1 MPKKKVSAA
10 AMKSAAQ
17 TPVRLLFVEDEKLEV
32 ELATR
37 QLNHDGLAHESLR
50 VETEEQLRDS
60 LRAFSP
66 DLILS
71 DFSLPRFDGMSALQ
85 IVQEVAAD
93 VPFIFLSGTI
103 GEERAIGALRSGAV
117 DYIIKGNLARLAP
130 AIRRALEE
138 AAVRRERRRQE
149 AQIARLNRVLQM
161 LSGINGLVLRIR
173 NHAELLNEACRFAER
188 TGGYSAAL
196 VVLRSTGTARIH
208 VAARAASSESV
219 ADALVEAMSL
229 PGPRRELVDRALERG
244 ADFTLRDEGGALIAL
259 PLLVDR
265 TAIGVL
271 LLAATDP
278 SAVSGEEMLMLR
290 ELAGNLSFG
299 LQYLQTDTRMRFLS
313 HFDPQTALARR
324 SLFCERVQRSLAAA
338 DGGRKRYA
346 VAVVDIERLGAI
358 NTSFGRRTGDLLL
371 QHVADRL
378 KRRFPATEEV
388 AHFGGGTFGIVR
400 NVTRPGVHRIEDLL
414 PQIQEHALALFGE
427 PFELEGRSIPV
438 GARVGLAL
446 YPEDGRD
453 AATLVQNAEG
463 ALQDARSAGE
473 KHFHYRADKHSE
485 AVAKLELEHR
495 LRVALEKRQFELYYQ
510 PKVDVVT
517 RRIQGVEALLR
528 WNDPQRGLV
537 SPAVFLP
544 LLESSG
550 LIVDVGRWIIER
562 AAQDCREWRAAGLPP
577 TRVAVNIAPA
587 QLRQPEFAVEFLA
600 HVGSWADARC
610 GLDVEIT
617 ESALH
622 EDCGHEIR
630 QLGLLRRQR
639 IKVAVDDF
647 GTGYSSLSRLSVLP
661 VDTLKI
667 DRSFVSNLGSAS
679 GKTLVRTIISLAKA
693 FKLTTVAEGVETQE
707 QLDVLW
713 HMSCDQSQGFLHSK
727 ALPRDEFAVLLAHG
741 RGNMIHAAEGD
752 APEGQRSN
760 NGAG

>member
-1 MPKKKVSAA
+1 
-10 AMKSAAQ
+10 MKSPAQ
-17 TPVRLLFVEDEKLEV
+17 ISVRLLFIEDEKLEV

-37 QLNHDGLAHESLR
+37 QLRRDGLAHESMR
-50 VETEEQLRDS
+50 VETEQELRDS
-60 LRAFSP
+60 LHAFAP

-71 DFSLPRFDGMSALQ
+71 DFSLPQFDGLSALR
-85 IVQEVAAD
+85 IVREVAAD

-117 DYIIKGNLARLAP
+117 DYVIKGNLARLAP

-138 AAVRRERRRQE
+138 AATRRERRRQE

-173 NHAELLNEACRFAER
+173 SHAELLKEACRFAER
-188 TGGYSAAL
+188 MGGYSAAL
-196 VVLRSTGTARIH
+196 VVLRSAGSSNIH
-208 VAARAASSESV
+208 VAAHAASPESAADELV
-219 ADALVEAMSL
+219 AAMGL
-229 PGPRRELVDRALERG
+229 PGPRRALVDRALEGG
-244 ADFTLRDEGGALIAL
+244 ADFTLRDEGCVLLAL

-271 LLAATDP
+271 LLASNDP
-278 SAVSGEEMLMLR
+278 AAVSGEEMLMLR

-324 SLFCERVQRSLAAA
+324 PLFCERVQRSLTMA
-338 DGGRKRYA
+338 DGGRRRYA
-346 VAVVDIERLGAI
+346 VAILDIEKLGAI
-358 NTSFGRRTGDLLL
+358 NTSFGRRIGDLLL

-378 KRRFPATEEV
+378 KRRFRATEEV
-388 AHFGGGTFGIVR
+388 AHFGGGTFAIVR
-400 NVTRPGVHRIEDLL
+400 NVTRPGVHRVEDLL
-414 PQIQEHALALFGE
+414 PQVREHALALFGE

-453 AATLVQNAEG
+453 AGTLVQNAEG

-495 LRVALEKRQFELYYQ
+495 LRVALEKRQFELHYQ
-510 PKVDVVT
+510 PKVNVVT

-528 WNDPQRGLV
+528 WNDPERGLV
-537 SPAVFLP
+537 SPGVFLP

-562 AAQDCREWRAAGLPP
+562 AAQDCREWRAAGLPA

-587 QLRQPEFAVEFLA
+587 QLRQPEFAAEFLE

-667 DRSFVSNLGSAS
+667 DRSFVSNLGSVS

-693 FKLTTVAEGVETQE
+693 FKMTTVAEGVETQE

-713 HMSCDQSQGFLHSK
+713 HMNCDQSQGFLHSK
-727 ALPRDEFAVLLAHG
+727 ALPRDDFAVLLAHG
-741 RGNMIHAAEGD
+741 RGNLIHAAED
-752 APEGQRSN
+752 DPDERQRPHN
-760 NGAG
+760 DVA